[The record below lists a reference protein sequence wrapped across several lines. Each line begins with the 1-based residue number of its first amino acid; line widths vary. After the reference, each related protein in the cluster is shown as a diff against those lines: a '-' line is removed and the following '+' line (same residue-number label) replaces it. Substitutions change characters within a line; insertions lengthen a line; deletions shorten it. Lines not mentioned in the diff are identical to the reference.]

1 MIIKISN
8 LLSKNLIANSFNQI
22 LGVGFPII
30 IQYYLIRHLRI
41 EDIGYWAIITS
52 VKSLVLLSITFFT
65 IYLIKVIADEN
76 NKNSESVYLSNT
88 IVLTYLTMI
97 IPVFLFLGYMI
108 YQYKDLEQYI
118 YISLIPVL
126 TTPLGMDFYFQAKL
140 KNDYLLYRK
149 LFVKLIVLV
158 CLFLFVKSENDFIVY
173 VWIISLSLSFEH
185 LVNFY
190 FIKKHIDLKTIKLS
204 VIKDIFKNS
213 IGYLPFNITYNQLPA
228 ISIVL
233 GAYFLDIK
241 TLAVITILLKVINLI
256 TTFVSSS
263 VMVLFPLKIKLST
276 SSLKESFNDNKYLSY
291 TILLSLAIITCLI
304 FSKKLVF
311 YIFLH
316 NYTMPNLEIEFI
328 ILSSYILIH
337 SVYNYFV
344 FNYYLTENKSIYI
357 SWLNI
362 IILIVFVAEIFLFN
376 LFNIEVYFAF
386 LVIIPPAIVLIY
398 LSYKLSLN
406 NKTS

>member
-1 MIIKISN
+1 M
-8 LLSKNLIANSFNQI
+8 
-22 LGVGFPII
+22 
-30 IQYYLIRHLRI
+30 RI

-52 VKSLVLLSITFFT
+52 VKSFVLLSITFFT
-65 IYLIKVIADEN
+65 IYLIKELADEN
-76 NKNSESVYLSNT
+76 NKKSESIYLSNT

-97 IPVFLFLGYMI
+97 IPLFLFLGYMI

-158 CLFLFVKSENDFIVY
+158 CLFLFVKSETDFIVY

-190 FIKKHIDLKTIKLS
+190 FIKKHIVLKTIKLS

-241 TLAVITILLKVINLI
+241 TLAVVTILLKVINLI
-256 TTFVSSS
+256 TTFVSST

-276 SSLKESFNDNKYLSY
+276 SSLKESFNDNKYLNY
-291 TILLSLAIITCLI
+291 TILFSLAIITCLI

-337 SVYNYFV
+337 SVYNYLV
-344 FNYYLTENKSIYI
+344 FNFYLTENKSIYI

-362 IILIVFVAEIFLFN
+362 IILILFAVEIFLFN
-376 LFNIEVYFAF
+376 WFNIEVYFAF
-386 LVIIPPAIVLIY
+386 VVIIPPTIVLIY

-406 NKTS
+406 NKTT